1 MLALLL
7 LQLLRHHF
15 LTAFFAFLATELAA
29 LTARFATDLFF
40 AFLATVLSLSV

>member
-1 MLALLL
+1 MLALL

-15 LTAFFAFLATELAA
+15 FDSLFAFLATELAA

-40 AFLATVLSLSV
+40 AFFATVLSLSV